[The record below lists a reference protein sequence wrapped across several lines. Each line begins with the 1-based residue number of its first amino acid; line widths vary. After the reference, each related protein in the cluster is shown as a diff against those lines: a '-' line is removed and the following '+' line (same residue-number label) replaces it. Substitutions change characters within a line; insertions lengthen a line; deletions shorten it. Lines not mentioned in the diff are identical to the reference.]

1 MRGGYLFSIGL
12 ACAACSLFP
21 ETAPLVADDS
31 GAAGSGGGAG
41 SGGTAGGTG
50 GIAGTGGSGGTGSTG
65 GSGGTGG
72 TGGASGSGGASGC
85 GGQQS
90 LTLEAARDTYIVN
103 TPPGSNHGT
112 ESILEVLTF
121 NAFAGHRALVA
132 FAIDKTT
139 LPTGAKLEKA
149 TLKLRVALN
158 DGATQDIGAH
168 RLQKAWT
175 EKGASWTKFDGSVSW
190 TKEGGDFLAPSA
202 QVSVGPSTKVGDTL
216 AWDVTADVASTL
228 SGASASQG
236 WWFKPLV
243 DDPLNGEE
251 RHFASRESVDA
262 LARPKLDLAYV
273 VCP

>member
-1 MRGGYLFSIGL
+1 MRGGYLFSVGL
-12 ACAACSLFP
+12 VCAACSLFP
-21 ETAPLVADDS
+21 EAAPLVGEDS
-31 GAAGSGGGAG
+31 GAGGSGGAAGSGGGT
-41 SGGTAGGTG
+41 GGAG
-50 GIAGTGGSGGTGSTG
+50 GIAGTGGTGGTGGAG

-72 TGGASGSGGASGC
+72 TSGSGGASGC

-112 ESILEVLTF
+112 ETILEVLTF

-132 FAIDKTT
+132 FSIDKTT

-168 RLQKAWT
+168 RLQQAWT

-216 AWDVTADVASTL
+216 AWDVTADVASAL
-228 SGASASQG
+228 SSAGPSQG
-236 WWFKPLV
+236 WLFKPLV
-243 DDPLNGEE
+243 DDPLNGEKL
-251 RHFASRESVDA
+251 HFASREAVDTSS
-262 LARPKLDLAYV
+262 RPKLELAYA